1 MPNPKTDAEY
11 RIARDAETLVDAQVI
26 RDDPKRFK
34 AAAVYQE
41 EMNKSAVRA
50 VKKK

>member
-1 MPNPKTDAEY
+1 MPNPKTERDYQIESDA
-11 RIARDAETLVDAQVI
+11 RALVEAQVI

-34 AAAVYQE
+34 VAAAYQE
-41 EMNKSAVRA
+41 EMNKSAAKA